1 MRQNLLKYFAVLRKT
16 TRASFYTDQFPNII
30 SMIKSIIFM
39 DVGFNY
45 KVMENKLK
53 MLILD
58 ILLETNLF
66 HHTYSHELVEFCL
79 LHIENMSVR
88 GFSQHILSETQ
99 YFKIFTDQKGLDV
112 LYDGHSLIR

>member
-39 DVGFNY
+39 DMGFNY
-45 KVMENKLK
+45 KIMKNKLK

-58 ILLETNLF
+58 ILLETNF
-66 HHTYSHELVEFCL
+66 FNHTYSHELYRKYVSKRF
-79 LHIENMSVR
+79 
-88 GFSQHILSETQ
+88 
-99 YFKIFTDQKGLDV
+99 
-112 LYDGHSLIR
+112 